1 MQARQRVTR
10 ATSYAGSAVS
20 PGSALT
26 LTDVGVIVGD
36 DMQAAKT
43 ALAARISI
51 EQGMD
56 EAEAN
61 AKLELVSAEVAKH
74 LHLDE

>member
-1 MQARQRVTR
+1 MRVS
-10 ATSYAGSAVS
+10 ASEAASYAGSAVS

-26 LTDVGVIVGD
+26 LTDVGLIVGD

-43 ALAARISI
+43 TLAARISI

-74 LHLDE
+74 LNLDE